1 MTRRR
6 ATRQAA
12 GIAAF
17 LAVITIAALPAL
29 AQDTG
34 KFDLRALIQAC
45 RGDYQRLCA
54 GVQPGNGAILTCL
67 RQHEDQVS
75 AGCKA
80 AAGEQRA
87 EMSAAGSGAG
97 SLARPMG
104 LSTASEKLPPGTQMQ
119 RDIAYGSDPKQ
130 KFDVYRPANAEASAT
145 PLPILIMVHGGAWA
159 FGDKASPGVVSAKAT
174 YWLGRNYIFVS
185 VNNRLLPTADPAGQ
199 AADVATA
206 LAKIQAD
213 APGWHGDPGRIVL
226 MGHSA
231 GAHLV
236 ALLAADPAIAA
247 KAGARPWRGTVSL
260 DSAALDVPGIM
271 EKRHARLYD
280 APFGKDPAYWRQVSP
295 IDQLQQKPM
304 PVLLVCSTRRLDS
317 CGPAKSFA
325 DKVTGLGGQASVLRE
340 NLTHE
345 EINATLGEPG
355 AYTDKVEAFMQ
366 SVGLP

>member
-1 MTRRR
+1 MLVRMSRR
-6 ATRQAA
+6 
-12 GIAAF
+12 I
-17 LAVITIAALPAL
+17 AVIAIALLAGDPPAM

-34 KFDLRALIQAC
+34 KLDLRALVQAC

-67 RQHEDQVS
+67 RQHEDEVS

-80 AAGEQRA
+80 AAGAQRA
-87 EMSAAGSGAG
+87 EMSTVGSGG
-97 SLARPMG
+97 GGLARPNAF
-104 LSTASEKLPPGTQMQ
+104 STVSEKLPPGTQMQ
-119 RDIAYGSDPKQ
+119 RDIAYGGDPKQ
-130 KFDVYRPANAEASAT
+130 KFDVYRPANAAANAT
-145 PLPILIMVHGGAWA
+145 PLPILVMVHGGAWA

-185 VNNRLLPTADPAGQ
+185 VNNRLLPSADPTQQ
-199 AADVATA
+199 AADVAAA
-206 LAKIQAD
+206 LAKIQAA
-213 APGWHGDPGRIVL
+213 APDWHGDPDRIVL

-236 ALLAADPAIAA
+236 SLLAADPSIAA
-247 KAGARPWRGTVSL
+247 KAGAKPWRGTVSL

-280 APFGKDPAYWRQVSP
+280 APFGKDPAYWRQASP
-295 IDQLQQKPM
+295 IDRLQQKPM
-304 PVLLVCSTRRLDS
+304 PMLLVCSTRRLDS
-317 CGPAKSFA
+317 CGPAKAFA
-325 DKVTGLGGQASVLRE
+325 GKVTGLGGQAGVLPE

-345 EINATLGEPG
+345 EINATLGLPG
-355 AYTDKVEAFMQ
+355 DYTTKVEAFLQ